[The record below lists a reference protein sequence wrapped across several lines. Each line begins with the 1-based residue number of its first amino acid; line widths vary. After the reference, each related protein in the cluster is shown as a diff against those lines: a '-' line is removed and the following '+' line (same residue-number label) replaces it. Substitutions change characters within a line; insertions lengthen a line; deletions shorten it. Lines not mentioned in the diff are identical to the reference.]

1 MCNVLPVVTKQS
13 QTNLMAHDIFDKM
26 HLLVLFDKGN
36 DVVSIKYPYL
46 NKKESRL
53 RLWEKGT

>member
-1 MCNVLPVVTKQS
+1 MFCQMLKKQF
-13 QTNLMAHDIFDKM
+13 QTNPMAHDIFDKM